1 LDLISNLLNIKYQSS
16 MINFFK
22 IFKAVETDLSEREL
36 YNNENDILLIEDPK
50 KIYLN
55 FNKFEIKTIKL
66 SISIKK

>member
-1 LDLISNLLNIKYQSS
+1 